1 MRSHSFNTMIAE
13 AYTTPLK
20 TVTVYARLL
29 KEAGLLTSGARGRNA
44 PDMTPLDAARL
55 TLAMLTTDSPAES
68 VERVKR
74 FGKIRYSP
82 GYKRSVPGYET
93 IQPERFAS
101 LFQGET
107 LEEVLSSMFS
117 LPAVMGLNESCSWFA
132 KHMFHLRVLDFSV
145 LAELYQQKF
154 EGNEV
159 VGELV
164 VPFKGQVM
172 VESEGTFHHVKDFP
186 PIKGGIQ
193 TTRGISGMSFLS
205 IGIALLHKDGAQIAE
220 GD

>member
-1 MRSHSFNTMIAE
+1 MIAQ

-29 KEAGLLTSGARGRNA
+29 KEAGLLTTGARGRNA

-74 FGKIRYSP
+74 FGKIKYSP
-82 GYKRSVPGYET
+82 GYRRPVPGYET

-107 LEEVLSSMFS
+107 LEDVLAFMFS
-117 LPAVMGLNESCSWFA
+117 LPAVMGFNECCTWFN
-132 KHMFHLRVLDFSV
+132 KNVFHLRVLDFSV
-145 LAELYQQKF
+145 LAELYQHKF
-154 EGNEV
+154 EGSEV

-172 VESEGTFHHVKDFP
+172 VESEGTFEHVQGFS

-193 TTRGISGMSFLS
+193 TTRVIGGTSFLS
-205 IGIALLHKDGAQIAE
+205 IGIGLLENDDARIAA
-220 GD
+220 GDV